1 MLVNKSPGNWKL
13 VTICHEKGGSFS
25 NVEAAE
31 PQWSP
36 LANTVR
42 IWPLAGGAGTT
53 VKAHKAEVTGISLHA
68 TGDYILSVSK
78 DKSWALSEI
87 RNGKI
92 FQILLLWMRLIFDE
106 GIFRIEF
113 QTEFF
118 RQEFWPCY
126 KCTE

>member
-1 MLVNKSPGNWKL
+1 MENIPSPKYFQ
-13 VTICHEKGGSFS
+13 VIYHPSDDVCFS
-25 NVEAAE
+25 ASAD
-31 PQWSP
+31 
-36 LANTVR
+36 NTVR

-92 FQILLLWMRLIFDE
+92 FQILLL
-106 GIFRIEF
+106 
-113 QTEFF
+113 
-118 RQEFWPCY
+118 
-126 KCTE
+126 